1 MAVYQ
6 VPGPTRTHQI
16 RSTIERGL
24 RAIMGTILHPNTIVA
39 VTTSQFANGNRFIDA
54 LKILFTG
61 KIQTS
66 VECVGDVAFIV
77 TAIDAA
83 AASRLAAFLCSVTE
97 IKTGGERASTTR
109 GAHEQERRQHYFEA
123 FFHGAASIVPMKD
136 FFGTNRELT

>member
-1 MAVYQ
+1 M
-6 VPGPTRTHQI
+6 

-39 VTTSQFANGNRFIDA
+39 MTTSQFANGNRFVDA

-66 VECVGDVAFIV
+66 IECVGDVAFIV

-83 AASRLAAFLCSVTE
+83 AAAQLAAFLYFVTE
-97 IKTGGERASTTR
+97 IKTRGERASTTR
-109 GAHEQERRQHYFEA
+109 GAHEQESRQRDLEV
-123 FFHGAASIVPMKD
+123 FFHGAALPW
-136 FFGTNRELT
+136 RQR